1 MLIIVIE
8 DDRSNTNNIRFI
20 IGNMFNI
27 IISYLYSF
35 LLFDMTL
42 SYVFN
47 LTAKFIFMAGLPQYG
62 KKSVFPVRICY
73 FQYIYA
79 KTLKKQEF
87 SKKKKVFFL
96 GMGKCGNP
104 VW

>member
-47 LTAKFIFMAGLPQYG
+47 LTAKVIFMAGLPQYS
-62 KKSVFPVRICY
+62 KKSVFPVRICLFFNTY
-73 FQYIYA
+73 MQNSEKTGIFQKKNNFFSEWESVA
-79 KTLKKQEF
+79 TL
-87 SKKKKVFFL
+87 
-96 GMGKCGNP
+96 
-104 VW
+104 